1 MVAAMKESQPML
13 KSVLLRE
20 IIGGAQMEAVLRPTM
35 AKLETITR
43 PPCEESVPD
52 NALTQM
58 DTQAAVAHELTITID
73 HGTMFHPRFM
83 RSDMPDTT

>member
-1 MVAAMKESQPML
+1 MVAEMKESQPML
-13 KSVLLRE
+13 KSALLRE
-20 IIGGAQMEAVLRPTM
+20 IVGGAQMETVLRPAM
-35 AKLETITR
+35 ARLETITR

-52 NALTQM
+52 KVPTQM
-58 DTQAAVAHELTITID
+58 DTQATIAHELTITID